1 MSRSLPT
8 HCILESTFAL
18 IFLFLEQILQQETQ
32 IYTTL
37 HNLHILF
44 LLFLPLLDNNFILIG
59 HSKQW
64 VQSRRA
70 RGVLKIER
78 YAQRL
83 THRARMG
90 EASPYSWA
98 PGLHTLPKA
107 SEHIRNNTTHESSQ
121 LPGG

>member
-1 MSRSLPT
+1 M

-18 IFLFLEQILQQETQ
+18 ILLFLEQILQQETH

-44 LLFLPLLDNNFILIG
+44 LLFLSSLDNNFILIG
-59 HSKQW
+59 HSKVW

-70 RGVLKIER
+70 RGVLKMER

-83 THRARMG
+83 THRACMG

-98 PGLHTLPKA
+98 PGYVLSIEDFEICACMREYTRP
-107 SEHIRNNTTHESSQ
+107 SQ
-121 LPGG
+121 